1 MTVWPARGEGRVLS
15 KEELEED
22 DGEAEEKEEEEV
34 GKEEGQ
40 APVALLPARVPTV
53 LRIFTFE
60 IFIILLKQLG
70 QAVCWFC
77 QSNRIIRILNE
88 LRW

>member
-34 GKEEGQ
+34 GEEEGQ
-40 APVALLPARVPTV
+40 APVALLPARVPAV
-53 LRIFTFE
+53 LRILLLRFWIYT
-60 IFIILLKQLG
+60 ILLKQLR
-70 QAVCWFC
+70 QAVCWFA
-77 QSNRIIRILNE
+77 NPIGL
-88 LRW
+88 